1 MTEVFAPG
9 VVISSFR
16 MVRALRR
23 FGVALMMV
31 ALVVLTTSAP
41 HADERVARLGRL
53 LLESDDFRV
62 RTQAALA
69 LGASKSK
76 EAVEPL
82 CKGLDDA
89 SSSVRAASA
98 AALGKLRKGGLA
110 CLRTR
115 LPKEN
120 EGGSVRAVIQNAI
133 ERLEG
138 AEEAPVFTDATQYY
152 VAVEIAD
159 KSGREGGDVA
169 EVVRSAM
176 AKAAGRMPS
185 VALAPKGE
193 AAPQATKVLGE
204 HQSVTGYLLSTK
216 IQPPK
221 YTGGALKVKVE
232 VAIFTYPARA
242 LKGSYGVGLTQPG
255 VSSPDV
261 PSENELYQA
270 AAERVMEKFLEA
282 AARIN

>member
-23 FGVALMMV
+23 LGVALMVV

-41 HADERVARLGRL
+41 RADERVARLGKL

-76 EAVEPL
+76 DAVEPL

-98 AALGKLRKGGLA
+98 AGLGKLRKGGLA
-110 CLRTR
+110 CLRAR

-120 EGGSVRAVIQNAI
+120 AGGSVRSVIEKAI

-138 AEEAPVFTDATQYY
+138 AEAAPVFTDSTQYY

-169 EVVRSAM
+169 ELVRSAM

-193 AAPQATKVLGE
+193 ASTQATKVLGE

-216 IQPPK
+216 IKAPK

-232 VAIFTYPARA
+232 VAIFTYPGRA

-270 AAERVMEKFLEA
+270 AAERAMEKFLEA